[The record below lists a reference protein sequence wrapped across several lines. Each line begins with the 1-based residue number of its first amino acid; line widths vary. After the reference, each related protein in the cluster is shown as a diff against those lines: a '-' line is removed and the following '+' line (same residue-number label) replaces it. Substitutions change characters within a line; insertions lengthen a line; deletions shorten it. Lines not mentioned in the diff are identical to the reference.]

1 MSFAISTFPSQN
13 SSPPAEDLSVTLK
26 FGKFANCLIVS
37 ISEFGIIEGGGTI
50 TLASSDS
57 AFKRLSHS
65 YQGYKDPEAFLSKA
79 KVLNEGIAPNN
90 L

>member
-1 MSFAISTFPSQN
+1 MAI
-13 SSPPAEDLSVTLK
+13 A
-26 FGKFANCLIVS
+26 
-37 ISEFGIIEGGGTI
+37 
-50 TLASSDS
+50 DS